1 MPGGGST
8 PSHGLLGGDA
18 CAWENVAVMLVL
30 VLMVMVHGPV
40 PVHEAPVHPVK
51 VDPESGV
58 GLRVME
64 VPCGNCA
71 VQVVPQSMPL
81 GVLRMVP
88 LPVPVLLTLRVNEGD
103 GFDDEKT
110 AMTCRGAFMVNAQV
124 LGPVQSPIQL
134 KKVEPESG
142 MALRVTV

>member
-1 MPGGGST
+1 
-8 PSHGLLGGDA
+8 
-18 CAWENVAVMLVL
+18 
-30 VLMVMVHGPV
+30 MVMVHGPV